1 MSKQA
6 LHFQLC
12 HSRRQQLNTNGQA
25 HINQRSR
32 SRELLLLNIQ
42 SRSAKAVV
50 NTSSVD
56 EMEGYTCAGQVLPRT
71 PPCHVFT
78 LAGLVSHMC
87 DPPPQSPSCKTSRTS
102 SLMSIAAQDGGRRR
116 KRWWGEKKE
125 KGVEDAGENSCTF
138 NYDQEV
144 FHQRMEALQFCCT
157 RKSGPDAVYCVE
169 RLLYTIIV
177 HIQLP
182 LQHLICI
189 IGSLMKL
196 ALWNKKIQK
205 KKKK

>member
-1 MSKQA
+1 
-6 LHFQLC
+6 
-12 HSRRQQLNTNGQA
+12 
-25 HINQRSR
+25 
-32 SRELLLLNIQ
+32 
-42 SRSAKAVV
+42 
-50 NTSSVD
+50 
-56 EMEGYTCAGQVLPRT
+56 MEGEEG
-71 PPCHVFT
+71 
-78 LAGLVSHMC
+78 
-87 DPPPQSPSCKTSRTS
+87 K
-102 SLMSIAAQDGGRRR
+102 GG
-116 KRWWGEKKE
+116 GGKKE

-205 KKKK
+205 KKKSEMEKVVWRGGWLGGWRK